1 MRFRD
6 ERPTIIKRFPNPER
20 ATDSPVVLATARQI
34 SPIDPATG
42 MPRKGFSAEA
52 FMPVHNSA
60 SRRAARKPFKP
71 FNLRRMTAAI
81 KQAQREQE
89 VTR

>member
-20 ATDSPVVLATARQI
+20 MPGSPVVLATARRI
-34 SPIDPATG
+34 SPVDPATG

-52 FMPVHNSA
+52 FMPTHNRA
-60 SRRAARKPFKP
+60 SRRAARKPFQP

-89 VTR
+89 VAR